1 MGAGDIQFDDAALR
15 QLSDRMSAWP
25 AAALEAGRTVLEN
38 SLRQTLQALLDER
51 ASAQNAGS
59 GGSKSRR
66 SGNAGASIEGNTLTG
81 YVTFRDPDDSA
92 LEESDVLVTAS
103 GGETPSRSLVAAMT
117 DASATQTSDRYFSD
131 MVIKRVRKPFVDPQ
145 SRALVPAGATVAF
158 RQARKGAA
166 QRESSR
172 DLLGRSSGD
181 SLDRQIKSGEL
192 IPMFWLTRRDR
203 IQSRPKAREAILPD
217 TARINASVAAAMRD
231 TFKVTA

>member
-38 SLRQTLQALLDER
+38 SMRQTLQALLQER
-51 ASAQNAGS
+51 AGAQDAGVR
-59 GGSKSRR
+59 GKSQR
-66 SGNAGASIEGNTLTG
+66 SGSAGAAIEGTTLSG

-92 LEESDVLVTAS
+92 LEDSDVLVTAP

-117 DASATQTSDRYFSD
+117 DASATQTSDQNFSD

-145 SRALVPAGATVAF
+145 SGALVPAGATVAF
-158 RQARKGAA
+158 RQARKAPG
-166 QRESSR
+166 RESAR
-172 DLLGRSSGD
+172 DVLGRPSGD
-181 SLDRQIKSGEL
+181 SLDRQIKAGEL

-203 IQSRPKAREAILPD
+203 IQSRPKARAAILPD
-217 TARINASVAAAMRD
+217 TARINASVVTAMQN